1 MKKILSVLVLI
12 GWFSLPG
19 LAQLRPQQQPG
30 AGLEA
35 MKIAFFTRR
44 LDLTPEEAQRFWPIY
59 NRYSGEI
66 RQAYLTYRDHQNEIE
81 LDESLL
87 DIRKKYNSEFLK
99 ALSPEKVNRF
109 FRAEK
114 DFGGF
119 VQKEMQRRQMQ
130 RRPFGGGR

>member
-12 GWFSLPG
+12 GWFGLPG
-19 LAQLRPQQQPG
+19 FAQQRPQQQPG

-44 LDLTPEEAQRFWPIY
+44 LDLTPEEAQLFWPIY
-59 NRYSGEI
+59 NRYSGEV

-87 DIRKKYNSEFLK
+87 NIRKRYNSEFSK
-99 ALSPEKVNRF
+99 ALSPEKRS
-109 FRAEK
+109 E
-114 DFGGF
+114 
-119 VQKEMQRRQMQ
+119 
-130 RRPFGGGR
+130 